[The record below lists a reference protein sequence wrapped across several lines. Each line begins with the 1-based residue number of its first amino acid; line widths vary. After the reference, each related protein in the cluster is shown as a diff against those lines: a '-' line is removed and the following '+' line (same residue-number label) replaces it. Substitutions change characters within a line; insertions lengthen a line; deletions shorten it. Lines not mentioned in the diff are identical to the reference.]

1 MVLNDIFLNDLQ
13 ISKVEL
19 DELWTFVKK
28 TNSVSGRPKK
38 TNHIWSMEELFTF
51 PYFKTSVN

>member
-1 MVLNDIFLNDLQ
+1 VNDIFLKDLE

-28 TNSVSGRPKK
+28 NQFREWQIQRK
-38 TNHIWSMEELFTF
+38 NDR
-51 PYFKTSVN
+51 YR

>member
-1 MVLNDIFLNDLQ
+1 VNDIFLKDLE

-28 TNSVSGRPKK
+28 KPIPGVADP
-38 TNHIWSMEELFTF
+38 EE
-51 PYFKTSVN
+51 KRWI